1 MNNSTQTANTTINET
16 DYTIWNAVDYVTW
29 AATRAATLDIIMNI
43 NWNTT
48 WAAIDQ
54 AMNDE

>member
-48 WAAIDQ
+48 
-54 AMNDE
+54 